1 MKITFEKKILLGFI
15 INVLV
20 VMALVWSFITR
31 IKNQGDENLNQLLD
45 WITGFLSLLSI
56 VLLVIVY
63 FIITAQLRAK
73 NNSQKLLFESQQL
86 LQSIIDNASSLISI
100 KKINGEYVLILYIK

>member
-1 MKITFEKKILLGFI
+1 MKITFENKILLGFI

-20 VMALVWSFITR
+20 VMTLVWSFVTR
-31 IKNQGDENLNQLLD
+31 IKNQGDENFNQLLD

-73 NNSQKLLFESQQL
+73 NNSQKLLFENQQL
-86 LQSIIDNASSLISI
+86 LQSIIDNASSLIFI
-100 KKINGEYVLILYIK
+100 KESMENIF